1 MASPAAI
8 HGDYRNYVVM
18 CRISGCSDRF
28 QGVEQ
33 RETDDP
39 EDGPGA
45 LAPSSS
51 LRLRDDAALLRA
63 PFRVRVLMPLAALAA
78 VPVIDVM
85 AGRDTYLAS
94 LMSVVPPLAALT
106 LYPLELV
113 LVSGVGM
120 VLLTL
125 LSQYDGLDQPH
136 DLRLFY
142 GTLIAYA
149 ALTVAGAL
157 ISRLRVDRTRHL
169 VAVSTVAEAAQRALL
184 RPPGPHVGA
193 VRLAARYVSAADS
206 AQIGGDLYAVLDT
219 PYGVRAIIGDV
230 RGKGLGAVQASAVV
244 LGAFREAAYDESEL
258 TGVSRRLETSVSRH
272 VPVGEFT
279 TALLIGLGAAGTVEL
294 LHRGH
299 ISPLRV
305 AADGSVQVLDP
316 PDPWVPLGLAGM
328 ADGAPVPWT
337 VPFHAGDV
345 LLLCTDGVVEA
356 RGRADGAFYPLTER
370 APALV
375 AGCAGDLDAAVARVY
390 ADLLR
395 HTGGE
400 LRDDAVL
407 LLMARDHGEPEP
419 GDGGLPEA
427 EL

>member
-1 MASPAAI
+1 M
-8 HGDYRNYVVM
+8 
-18 CRISGCSDRF
+18 
-28 QGVEQ
+28 EL
-33 RETDDP
+33 REPDDP
-39 EDGPGA
+39 EDEPGA
-45 LAPSSS
+45 LAPAPS
-51 LRLRDDAALLRA
+51 LRLRDDAALLQA
-63 PFRVRVLMPLAALAA
+63 PFRVRVLMPLAAIIA
-78 VPVIDVM
+78 VPVIDIV

-106 LYPLELV
+106 LFPLELV
-113 LVSGVGM
+113 LVSGVGLM
-120 VLLTL
+120 LLTA
-125 LSQYDGLDQPH
+125 LSRYDGLDQPH

-142 GTLIAYA
+142 GTLVAYA
-149 ALTVAGAL
+149 ALTAAGAV

-184 RPPGPHVGA
+184 RPPGPHVGGI
-193 VRLAARYVSAADS
+193 RLAARYVSAADS

-244 LGAFREAAYDESEL
+244 LGAFREAAYDEPEL
-258 TGVSRRLETSVSRH
+258 AGISRRLETSVSRH
-272 VPVGEFT
+272 VPAGEFT
-279 TALLIGLGAAGTVEL
+279 TALLIGLGDDETAEL

-299 ISPLRV
+299 VPPLRI
-305 AADGSVQVLDP
+305 AADGTAQVLDA
-316 PDPWVPLGLAGM
+316 PDPWVPLGLASM

-337 VPFHAGDV
+337 VPFGAGDV

-356 RGRADGAFYPLTER
+356 RGRVDGAFYPLTER

-375 AGCAGDLDAAVARVY
+375 AGCADTLETAVARVY

-407 LLMARDHGEPEP
+407 LLLARDGR
-419 GDGGLPEA
+419 LPERS
-427 EL
+427 